1 MPNWTPEQ
9 KKAIYEKDSNIL
21 VAAAAGS
28 GKTAVLVERIINK
41 IVNEKIDID
50 RLLVVTFTNAA
61 AAEMRERILDAIY
74 KKIDEIEDEAEQDNL
89 RKQITLLNKASIC
102 TIDSFCLDVIRN
114 NFYEIDISPNFRIA
128 DSAEIDLLKQEV
140 LEELFEE
147 KYEAQNEDFEELIKT
162 YTSYRDDMPLKEL
175 VLKIYTYIE
184 SSPFPEKWIN
194 DQIERFNIKDIKKD
208 FSQTIWGQIL
218 LDDLKEELI
227 DNISTLKAEE
237 VRLSVEDDLEKYYQ
251 VYRKDIESLET
262 ILVNLDSWDKAYTLV
277 NRLEFIKWPISKAI
291 SEEKEKAKKIRDN
304 VKKKINKKI
313 EKMFAS
319 NSEEANIDILDMYK
333 ILVKLKDLIL
343 EFKLKFA
350 KKKKEKN
357 IVDFSDIEHFAL
369 EILQKDEVQKKYRE
383 KFVEIAIDEYQDSN
397 LVQEYILTSISNGNN
412 IYMVGDVKQ
421 SIYKFRQAV
430 PEIFLQKYKNY
441 KAVKIE
447 PLGEKENISFD
458 LEDVNYEKKIEQ
470 IERNGKKIQLF
481 KNFRSRKNVLDFT
494 NIIFENIM
502 SDKLGEIDY
511 SEEEF
516 LNLGANFETK
526 EKQDLKTEIDIIDL
540 SGDQDSNEIQNE
552 KLTDNIEL
560 EEDNQDAEDV
570 IIEDIELE
578 AKFVAQ
584 KIKELVKNK
593 FQVYDNKKVCFR
605 DIRYKDIVILLRS
618 TKIKA
623 PIFEK
628 ELINQNIPVFSDS
641 SQEYLTSYEI
651 QTIMSLL
658 KIIDNPMQ
666 DIPLVMVLKSPIYNF
681 TDDELVEIRLAD
693 KYDDFY
699 TALLKS
705 RLSVG
710 KQLKDKIDNF
720 LNQIESWRERNE
732 YLALD
737 ELIWNIYEETQ
748 FFKICE
754 ELPNGNLRQANL
766 KVLFEKAK
774 QYETASFKGLFNFIN
789 FMERIHT
796 GSGDLNAAKL
806 IGENEDVVRI
816 MSIHKSKGLEFP
828 IVFLANTN
836 SNFNMMDLNN
846 DVLLHKD
853 LGIGVKYINY
863 DMQIKYDTLSKQAL
877 RNKLYD
883 ETLSEEMRILYVALT
898 RAKEKLFIIGTC
910 NNFENKNSKIQEE
923 IDIYKKQGN
932 KINPIL
938 VKKYKNY
945 LDWICLVSKYDK
957 ENIKD
962 LADINIIKKTDFLKY
977 IEKSESSIEEKI
989 INDKIE
995 TEKQILDEEDLIK
1008 IEYKYKAATTIPTK
1022 TSVTA
1027 IVGKDKEKLK
1037 ITNVQDDIEIRSYE
1051 EEESLEDTNMGDEIQ
1066 EKISFELPK
1075 FLKDEEENITSSK
1088 KGTLV
1093 HLCMKNLDFSKE
1105 YNLDSIKEMIIEL
1118 KNKQIITDKE
1128 SKAIN
1133 PYKILEF
1140 TKTDI
1145 YKELKQA
1152 KEIHKEEPFYINVPA
1167 KEIYDETNIKNETL
1181 DKIDELQENILV
1193 QGIIDLYYI
1202 DKEGKLIL
1210 LDYKTDYVAEGEEE
1224 RLIEKHKEQLK
1235 LYQKALENSLKQKV
1249 DKIYIYSVYLGKE
1262 LEVF

>member
-21 VAAAAGS
+21 IAAAAGS

-50 RLLVVTFTNAA
+50 KLLVVTFTNAA
-61 AAEMRERILDAIY
+61 ASEMRERILDAIY

-89 RKQITLLNKASIC
+89 RRQITLLNKASIC

-147 KYEAQNEDFEELIKT
+147 KYETQNKDFEELIKT

-194 DQIERFNIKDIKKD
+194 DQIEKFNIKDIKKD
-208 FSQTIWGQIL
+208 FSQTMWGKIL
-218 LDDLKEELI
+218 LEDLREELI
-227 DNISTLKAEE
+227 DNINTLKAEE
-237 VRLSVEDDLEKYYQ
+237 LKLSVENDLEKYYQ
-251 VYRKDIESLET
+251 VYRKDIESLEAV
-262 ILVNLDSWDKAYTLV
+262 LANLDSWDKTYALV
-277 NRLEFIKWPISKAI
+277 NSLEFIKWPISKVI
-291 SEEKEKAKKIRDN
+291 SEEKEKAKKIRDT
-304 VKKKINKKI
+304 VKKKTNKRI
-313 EKMFAS
+313 EKVFIS
-319 NSEEANIDILDMYK
+319 NSEEANTDILDMYK
-333 ILVKLKDLIL
+333 TLVKLKDLIL
-343 EFKLKFA
+343 DFKLKFT
-350 KKKKEKN
+350 KKKKGKN

-369 EILQKDEVQKKYRE
+369 EILDKKEVQKKYRN

-430 PEIFLQKYKNY
+430 PELFLQKYKNY
-441 KAVKIE
+441 KAVKINQLE
-447 PLGEKENISFD
+447 GEKVNSPFNF
-458 LEDVNYEKKIEQ
+458 EDVNYEEIIGQ
-470 IERNGKKIQLF
+470 IEKNGEKIQLY

-502 SDKLGEIDY
+502 SEKLGEIDY
-511 SEEEF
+511 LEEEF

-526 EKQDLKTEIDIIDL
+526 DSQDLMTEIDIIDL
-540 SGDQDSNEIQNE
+540 SSDEDSN

-560 EEDNQDAEDV
+560 EDDNQDGEDV

-584 KIKELVKNK
+584 KIRELVKNR
-593 FQVYDNKKVCFR
+593 FQVYDNKKGCFR
-605 DIRYKDIVILLRS
+605 DIKYKDIVILLRS

-641 SQEYLTSYEI
+641 TQEYLTAYEI

-658 KIIDNPMQ
+658 KIIDNPLQ
-666 DIPLVMVLKSPIYNF
+666 DIPLVMALKSPIYNF

-699 TALLKS
+699 TALVKS
-705 RLSVG
+705 RLSVD
-710 KQLKDKIDNF
+710 KKLKDKIDIF
-720 LNQIESWRERNE
+720 LNQIEVWREKKE

-748 FFKICE
+748 FFEKCK
-754 ELPNGNLRQANL
+754 ELPNGALRQANL
-766 KVLFEKAK
+766 KVLFERAK

-789 FMERIHT
+789 FMERVHT
-796 GSGDLNAAKL
+796 GSGDLSAAKL

-836 SNFNMMDLNN
+836 SNFNFMDLNN

-863 DMQIKYDTLSKQAL
+863 DMHIKYDTLSKQAL

-898 RAKEKLFIIGTC
+898 RAKEKLFIVGTC
-910 NNFENKNSKIQEE
+910 NNFDNKNSKIQEE

-945 LDWICLVSKYDK
+945 LDWIVLVGQYNKDK
-957 ENIKD
+957 VND
-962 LADINIIKKTDFLKY
+962 FAHFNIIKKMDFLKC
-977 IEKSESSIEEKI
+977 IEKLENSLEEKNE
-989 INDKIE
+989 NDKVKI
-995 TEKQILDEEDLIK
+995 EKQISDEEDLIK
-1008 IEYKYKAATTIPTK
+1008 VEYKYKIATTIPTK

-1027 IVGKDKEKLK
+1027 IVSKNKEKLK
-1037 ITNVQDDIEIRSYE
+1037 ITNVENDIEIRSYD
-1051 EEESLEDTNMGDEIQ
+1051 EEESFESKNIGDEIQ
-1066 EKISFELPK
+1066 EKVLFELPN
-1075 FLKDEEENITSSK
+1075 FLRDEAEVITSSK

-1093 HLCMKNLDFSKE
+1093 HLFMKKLDFSKE
-1105 YNLDSIKEMIIEL
+1105 YDLDDIKEMINEL
-1118 KNKQIITDKE
+1118 KNKQIIIEKE
-1128 SKAIN
+1128 SQAID
-1133 PYKILEF
+1133 PYRILEF

-1145 YKELKQA
+1145 FKSLKEA
-1152 KEIHKEEPFYINVPA
+1152 KEIHKEEPFYLNVPA
-1167 KEIYDETNIKNETL
+1167 REIYDEINKQDGSL
-1181 DKIDELQENILV
+1181 DKIDEIEENILV

-1202 DKEGKLIL
+1202 DKNNRLIL
-1210 LDYKTDYVAEGEEE
+1210 LDYKTDYVAQGEEE
-1224 RLIEKHKEQLK
+1224 KLIEKHKDQLK
-1235 LYQKALENSLKQKV
+1235 LYKRALENSLKQKV

-1262 LEVF
+1262 LEVC